1 MGVAAGSVFARFASI
16 PYLWIFIFGIFF
28 VLVPLSFALVTK
40 YVKNKNVWVLFVVPA
55 FFYTGWLVTEVKTDT
70 ALRPLYP
77 FMGEVHSTIY
87 VDAPILLSH
96 RADIGGK
103 SISLTQLDWA
113 LHDDAGGDGLYAYRL
128 MPCASCAGGRYTLI
142 RL

>member
-1 MGVAAGSVFARFASI
+1 MAKYCSHTLILPDGSRLDNGVVEVNSA
-16 PYLWIFIFGIFF
+16 
-28 VLVPLSFALVTK
+28 
-40 YVKNKNVWVLFVVPA
+40 VV
-55 FFYTGWLVTEVKTDT
+55 DT
-70 ALRPLYP
+70 YYP

-113 LHDDAGGDGLYAYRL
+113 LYDDAGGDGLYAYRL